1 MFYLSKK
8 DFNEKNNQQLNWPLS
23 NGISIVKFYAPW
35 CGYCKKS
42 QPDYEKLD
50 KRASGDFNI
59 CMYDIESGDNKLFLQ
74 DINNSSL
81 YGFKVEGYP
90 THVIFSNGNYL
101 KVYNGERDYTSI
113 LDELLQVRT
122 SLKMYS

>member
-8 DFNEKNNQQLNWPLS
+8 DFNEKNNQQLTGSLTY
-23 NGISIVKFYAPW
+23 GISIVKFYAPW
-35 CGYCKKS
+35 CGYCKRS

-50 KRASGDFNI
+50 EVAGRDFNI

-81 YGFKVEGYP
+81 YGFKVDGYP
-90 THVIFSNGNYL
+90 THVIFSNGKYVE
-101 KVYNGERDYTSI
+101 VYNGDRDVRAI
-113 LDELLQVRT
+113 LNRLLQLKT
-122 SLKMYS
+122 SLGM